1 MENIEKNREFVF
13 FYFLP
18 MQYFK
23 KYIFLCEI
31 NLFFYNFQIVKEETK
46 THLPKEVNAK
56 LKKKKKKNPRKNL
69 KSKLSSAYTLY

>member
-1 MENIEKNREFVF
+1 
-13 FYFLP
+13 

-31 NLFFYNFQIVKEETK
+31 YLSFYNFQIVKEETK
-46 THLPKEVNAK
+46 THLPKEANAK